1 MTTLYENPFLGD
13 PDRSELW
20 DMLVRRDIEA
30 FARADWAAVAQDF
43 DEDRFFAI
51 DAQADA
57 DPDTWRITYPHV
69 NSYRD
74 DWLRQSR
81 EFIADVEDVAAT
93 LLAAT
98 TLADIEI
105 AGGRA
110 VAHKKFAGQARRKDG
125 TLIPLCWQSLY
136 QCARRDGRW
145 RIVGFVGYLPNP
157 MGHPQ
162 GPSERAVKHVPAA
175 AAQHSTAGPYSPVIE
190 VTPGR
195 LVITSGQ
202 AALDE
207 EGAVVG
213 DTIEAQTEVTLAN
226 CARQLASA
234 GCGFDDVFKV
244 NVYLR
249 DLDDWPRFN
258 VVYGQHVRQPRPVR
272 TAVGTGLLSGLLVEI
287 EMWAVKA

>member
-1 MTTLYENPFLGD
+1 MTTLYENPFPGD

-30 FARADWAAVAQDF
+30 FARADWTAVAQDF

-51 DAQADA
+51 DAHADA
-57 DPDTWRITYPHV
+57 DPDTWRITHPQV
-69 NSYRD
+69 SDYRD

-81 EFIADVEDVAAT
+81 EFNADVEDVAAS

-105 AGGRA
+105 AGDRA
-110 VAHKKFAGQARRKDG
+110 VAHKKFAGHARRKDG

-145 RIVGFVGYLPNP
+145 RITGFVGYLPNP
-157 MGHPQ
+157 MGHPHRP
-162 GPSERAVKHVPAA
+162 GGRPAKHLPSAA
-175 AAQHSTAGPYSPVIE
+175 TQHSTAGPYSPVIE
-190 VTPGR
+190 ITPGR

-202 AALDE
+202 AALDD
-207 EGAVVG
+207 EGDVVG
-213 DTIEAQTEVTLAN
+213 DTIEAQTAVTLAN

-234 GCGFDDVFKV
+234 GCSLDDVFKV
-244 NVYLR
+244 NVYLK

-258 VVYGQHVRQPRPVR
+258 VVYGQHVTQPRPVR
-272 TAVGTGLLSGLLVEI
+272 TAVGTDLLAGLLVEI